1 MISLGGNGCVCCE
14 PPPGVELPA
23 IEVLASGDLFVLL
36 CLWGFPMDEE
46 VIVELYDPTGE
57 AVASNALVIDAE
69 QLGASVREVEFCS
82 AGLPTGEWLAVAK
95 TPTRRVEQPLQV
107 QVYASE
113 YPSIHTRPAPGA
125 SVSRWAGCPQVEY
138 SVGAHLIIVGDNLPP
153 GQDLALGI
161 YEVGGT
167 LVNAMWVTPDG
178 LGHFEA
184 PLEIDSTYDS
194 GYYFAVILLDEE
206 SDCTDLFDQS
216 CVKGGFTVK

>member
-1 MISLGGNGCVCCE
+1 MGEAVS
-14 PPPGVELPA
+14 
-23 IEVLASGDLFVLL
+23 
-36 CLWGFPMDEE
+36 
-46 VIVELYDPTGE
+46 VELYDPTGE
-57 AVASNALVIDAE
+57 AVASNALVIDQE
-69 QLGASVREVEFCS
+69 QSGASVREVEFCS